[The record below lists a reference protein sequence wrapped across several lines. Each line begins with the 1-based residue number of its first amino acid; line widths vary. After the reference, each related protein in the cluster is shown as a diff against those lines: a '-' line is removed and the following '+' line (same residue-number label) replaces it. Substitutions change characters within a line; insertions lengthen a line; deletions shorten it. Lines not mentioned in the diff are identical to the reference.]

1 MTRPASTRL
10 IPAWAGKTPSRA
22 LGARSRW
29 AHPRVGGENFG
40 VDCDDDVRAG
50 SSPRGRGKLALAF
63 FFIAVLRLIP
73 AWAGKTCGPTRRSR
87 LAAAHPRV
95 GGENMLIGRL
105 DGLHEGSS
113 PRGRGKRDMLWQ
125 QAGRTGLIPA
135 WAGKTAPRSPRSR
148 LAPAHPRV
156 GGENV
161 EGCDRFA
168 GFPGS
173 SPRGRGKPALRI

>member
-95 GGENMLIGRL
+95 GGENRTIGVSFTA
-105 DGLHEGSS
+105 DGGSS
-113 PRGRGKRDMLWQ
+113 PRGRGKRLHIEPGS
-125 QAGRTGLIPA
+125 APGRLIPA
-135 WAGKTAPRSPRSR
+135 WAGKT
-148 LAPAHPRV
+148 
-156 GGENV
+156 
-161 EGCDRFA
+161 
-168 GFPGS
+168 
-173 SPRGRGKPALRI
+173 RGRRVR

>member
-95 GGENMLIGRL
+95 GGENGTCSGSRPGVPGSSPRGRGKHALAVARL
-105 DGLHEGSS
+105 DSAGLIPAWAGKTRPGRRPPGLSRAHPRVGGENRAEIAAIQTRAGSS
-113 PRGRGKRDMLWQ
+113 PRGRGKRRRM
-125 QAGRTGLIPA
+125 
-135 WAGKTAPRSPRSR
+135 
-148 LAPAHPRV
+148 
-156 GGENV
+156 
-161 EGCDRFA
+161 
-168 GFPGS
+168 
-173 SPRGRGKPALRI
+173 